1 MDNEKIAHNRDVFL
15 TWVNG
20 ISRLTDEDKKNVSE
34 YLDGTDFFVA
44 PASVRYK
51 GSYPGGLCEHSL
63 NVLEYLLRLYDKFK
77 FDLPNDA
84 SSTFGIPDSLI
95 ITALFHDI
103 GKIGLYKK
111 EIKDKKVYN
120 EDGTSS
126 WVKSVQYSSSEDY
139 DGIGSVDENSAY
151 IASTLVPMTQYEV
164 AAILN
169 SNGFFNSDASTRNTM
184 GIFKKNKLAQYLYYA
199 NSMDM
204 FNE

>member
-15 TWVNG
+15 NWVNG

-34 YLDGTDFFVA
+34 YLDNTDFFVA

-63 NVLEYLLRLYDKFK
+63 NVLENLFELYNSFK
-77 FDLPNDA
+77 FDLQNDDV
-84 SSTFGIPDSLI
+84 SLFGIPDSLI
-95 ITALFHDI
+95 IVALFHDI
-103 GKIGLYKK
+103 GKIGLYKQ

-126 WVKSVQYSSSEDY
+126 WVKSVQYSSSDDY
-139 DGIGSVDENSAY
+139 IGVGSIEETSAY
-151 IASTLVPMTQYEV
+151 MVSLLIPTNQFEIS
-164 AAILN
+164 AILN
-169 SNGFFNSDASTRNTM
+169 SNGFINQDSSRNTI